1 MIYPLDRIMRDVRV
15 CLDENRIDEALLDAG
30 DSETLTLDEIIRSKV
45 LQGVDYVHSLA
56 PYRLLEQGHNFDGFS
71 DAVYWQ
77 DQASGFVLL
86 PDDFLRLVVFEMSDW
101 ERPVFVPISTDDVQ
115 YKHQRSRWK
124 GLRGTVQRPV
134 CAVVQRP
141 EGLSLE
147 FYSCRDE
154 EATITRAVYIPKA
167 AVDENNG
174 VDVSEKCYEAVTYAV
189 AWLVLTTTGEA
200 ERAEVM
206 NAKALNLLGIEK
218 Q

>member
-15 CLDENRIDEALLDAG
+15 CLDENRTDSALLDAG

-56 PYRLLEQGHNFDGFS
+56 PYRLLEQGHNFEGFS

-86 PDDFLRLVVFEMSDW
+86 PNDFLRLVVFEMSDW

-147 FYSCRDE
+147 FYSCRDTS
-154 EATITRAVYIPKA
+154 ASIDKAVYIPKA
-167 AVDENNG
+167 KIDEGGG
-174 VDVSEKCYEAVTYAV
+174 VDISERCYRAAIIEIAG
-189 AWLVLTTTGEA
+189 LVLTAVGET
-200 ERAEVM
+200 ERAAVLFEQ
-206 NAKALNLLGIEK
+206 EK
-218 Q
+218 KEIQ